1 MRRLVISMAAAALV
15 ACEEEPLV
23 VERAHVPA
31 ARGAAGDGATA
42 AGDQAAPVAPSLG
55 SIESMA
61 GAVSLTRGGDQSEVS
76 VGAAVQVGDEVETGN
91 DGRVRLAIE
100 ADGTLL
106 AIGPKSSVVLAS
118 FEAGD
123 AGRTGRVEIEAGKF
137 WARIGDWS
145 KGETNIG
152 FDTPSA
158 TTVVRGATLSGD
170 VEKDFIC
177 ALDGEVEV
185 TSKKAKKKKPLN
197 LKKGQCASKLSK
209 PKPKKVKAKPKQVKR
224 FLAEI
229 GISAD

>member
-1 MRRLVISMAAAALV
+1 MAAAALV

-31 ARGAAGDGATA
+31 ARGAAGDGAAA
-42 AGDQAAPVAPSLG
+42 AGDQAVVAAPALG

-76 VGAAVQVGDEVETGN
+76 VGAAVQVGDEVETGD

-118 FEAGD
+118 F
-123 AGRTGRVEIEAGKF
+123 EAGKF